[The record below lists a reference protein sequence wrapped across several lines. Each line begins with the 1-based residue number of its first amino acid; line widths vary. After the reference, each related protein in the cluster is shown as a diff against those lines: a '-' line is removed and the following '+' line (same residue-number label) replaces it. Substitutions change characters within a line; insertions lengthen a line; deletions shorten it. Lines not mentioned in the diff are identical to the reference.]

1 MLASPCRSG
10 GPPIWFFLS
19 LALCPLACH
28 VLCMTKVG
36 IRSSQ
41 PGIQP
46 YPRKSKNVLATRS
59 KCPGERSCW
68 HGCLLSWQIPFLPP
82 SLLGVRLGGLDR
94 PRGSIR
100 GQPTCCT
107 WRCWDAQRRV
117 GCWRLLVQPRC
128 CRSAAAMC
136 LVHLAWRWSMAS
148 CASHICLGSA
158 CIRSHGHQPCVR
170 WGTCPWGLMATKDS
184 GMRCLGHDQC

>member
-82 SLLGVRLGGLDR
+82 SLLGMRLGGLDR

-117 GCWRLLVQPRC
+117 GCWSSQDAVGVLLPCAWFTWPGGGAWPHVQAT
-128 CRSAAAMC
+128 SA
-136 LVHLAWRWSMAS
+136 
-148 CASHICLGSA
+148 
-158 CIRSHGHQPCVR
+158 
-170 WGTCPWGLMATKDS
+170 
-184 GMRCLGHDQC
+184 